1 MLLRPSTALCLILP
15 KQNPSSGES
24 FLEAADKVGGPAQ
37 VKISSQQQFPTHSTH
52 NTHFLEKKPR
62 AAFTTTMSDEFE
74 EYIDWS
80 KGDLLDACNDPTI
93 GGMDL
98 GR

>member
-1 MLLRPSTALCLILP
+1 MPLRPSTTLCLTLP
-15 KQNPSSGES
+15 KQ
-24 FLEAADKVGGPAQ
+24 FLQAARAFSRQWIRLVDPLRL
-37 VKISSQQQFPTHSTH
+37 KISTQQRFPTPSTH
-52 NTHFLEKKPR
+52 NTHLLEKRPH

-80 KGDLLDACNDPTI
+80 KGDLLDACNDPAI
-93 GGMDL
+93 GGMVL

>member
-1 MLLRPSTALCLILP
+1 VDPAHVENQQP
-15 KQNPSSGES
+15 
-24 FLEAADKVGGPAQ
+24 AAISHTFNAQ
-37 VKISSQQQFPTHSTH
+37 HPPPR
-52 NTHFLEKKPR
+52 EKATR
-62 AAFTTTMSDEFE
+62 CFHIIMSDEFE

-80 KGDLLDACNDPTI
+80 KGDLLDACNDPAI

>member
-1 MLLRPSTALCLILP
+1 M
-15 KQNPSSGES
+15 
-24 FLEAADKVGGPAQ
+24 DPAQ
-37 VKISSQQQFPTHSTH
+37 VENQQPAAIPTHSTH
-52 NTHFLEKKPR
+52 NTHFLQKKPR

-80 KGDLLDACNDPTI
+80 KGDLLDACNDPAI

>member
-1 MLLRPSTALCLILP
+1 M
-15 KQNPSSGES
+15 
-24 FLEAADKVGGPAQ
+24 DPAQ
-37 VKISSQQQFPTHSTH
+37 VKISGQQQFPTHSTH